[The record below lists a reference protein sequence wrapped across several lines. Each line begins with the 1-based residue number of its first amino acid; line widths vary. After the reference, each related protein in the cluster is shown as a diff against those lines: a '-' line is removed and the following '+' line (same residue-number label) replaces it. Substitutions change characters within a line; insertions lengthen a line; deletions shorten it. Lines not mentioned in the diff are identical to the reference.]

1 MAETISTLVAAAKKS
16 KFSMINH
23 LSIDDVLIVWDELAD
38 FIEKQMLMTKG
49 VSVHG
54 FGTFTFSQRKIDIGC
69 GKILKIQRPVFVL
82 SENMAQTH
90 SLSYPKQLATGQIP
104 VLSINY
110 TVISNGTSFSRDTV
124 ELCIREIL
132 VAFGKA
138 LGACKDISLDFPKI
152 GRLMIRDKKCR
163 MRFFKEFI
171 SSMDSSGKIK
181 YAFCSNKSQSSEG
194 SVMSEP
200 PSVRLNRTLPK
211 IVEVTSEDSSSD
223 ASSPPPPAI
232 KNSNKPNQD
241 FMSNKDRPTA
251 PHHSPKHETV
261 LPLPSASSPARSK
274 TEAKSGSEPLNN
286 DHRPTS
292 ACSHCA
298 GDRNSMC
305 YVCHQREL
313 RNIPIYLAEE
323 RKKKEKLHER
333 LLTEFQQKKAALLN
347 VREKA
352 KQLQNFEIAKDA
364 ADFNFHSMEKK
375 KLNEMKDS
383 IRNSDY
389 QPSCV
394 FQTRPLT
401 PCYTRKQLEYCQQ
414 LDEQVRRRQEAYHTA
429 RKREEEFEKK
439 EQNQLAKE
447 LAKIKEAYYSKML
460 ERKASYQHALDDQI
474 HLKATRHRVPSPV
487 SQPIF
492 AVQDSTAAV
501 HTHKDR
507 ARKLYHEQLSV
518 ILEKEQKLKSQ
529 ELQQKKDDA
538 HQLYLNLQDYKR
550 DIEKSRKDRIEA
562 RKELEE
568 YWQEVARKK
577 ELRVRDESKGISRGC
592 LLQDQCK
599 KYPRCRQCQR
609 KIDNVG
615 ASNVMSESRY
625 TAGSRLMI

>member
-49 VSVHG
+49 VSLHG

-110 TVISNGTSFSRDTV
+110 TVLSNGTSFSRDTV

-171 SSMDSSGKIK
+171 TSMDSSGRIK
-181 YAFCSNKSQSSEG
+181 YAFSSNKSQSSEG

-200 PSVRLNRTLPK
+200 PCVRLNRTLPK
-211 IVEVTSEDSSSD
+211 IVEVTNEDSSSEGG
-223 ASSPPPPAI
+223 STSTPLPPAI

-241 FMSNKDRPTA
+241 FMSNKDKPTA

-261 LPLPSASSPARSK
+261 LPLPSAPSPAGSK
-274 TEAKSGSEPLNN
+274 TEAKPRSEPLNN
-286 DHRPTS
+286 DNRPTS
-292 ACSHCA
+292 SCSHCA

-313 RNIPIYLAEE
+313 RNVPIYLAEE
-323 RKKKEKLHER
+323 RKRKEKLHER
-333 LLTEFQQKKAALLN
+333 LLNEFQQKKAALLN
-347 VREKA
+347 AREKA

-364 ADFNFHSMEKK
+364 ADFNLHSMEKK

-414 LDEQVRRRQEAYHTA
+414 LDEQVRRRQEAYRTA
-429 RKREEEFEKK
+429 RKREEDFEKK
-439 EQNQLAKE
+439 EQNQLTKE

-460 ERKASYQHALDDQI
+460 ERKASYQQALDDQI
-474 HLKATRHRVPSPV
+474 HLKATRNRAPSPV

-492 AVQDSTAAV
+492 AVQDTATV
-501 HTHKDR
+501 HTHRDR
-507 ARKLYHEQLSV
+507 ARKLYHEQLSF
-518 ILEKEQKLKSQ
+518 IMEKEQKLKSQ
-529 ELQQKKDDA
+529 ALQQKKADA
-538 HQLYLNLQDYKR
+538 QQLYLNLQDYKR
-550 DIEKSRKDRIEA
+550 DIEKSRKDRIQA

-568 YWQEVARKK
+568 YWQEAARKK
-577 ELRVRDESKGISRGC
+577 QLREESESIPRDC

-615 ASNVMSESRY
+615 ASNVLSESRY